1 MDRVAGGTPAP
12 DDFLAEL
19 ARWSAAEK
27 VGRSVAERS
36 RTRSLQDQ
44 AAATATWEGI
54 LVDLA
59 EAACEVA
66 VSVRWGRKVTGRLVG
81 TARDFVVIESR
92 RGAPVMVRTA
102 AISAIS
108 PSTAVASAA
117 GPSAVAVSGRPGGRR
132 RPPIDLDLAGALD
145 ALAAER
151 APLVVWVGAESFTGW
166 VASCGEDF
174 LTVRAEG
181 AGQRPLYLP
190 MESVVCVELR

>member
-1 MDRVAGGTPAP
+1 M
-12 DDFLAEL
+12 
-19 ARWSAAEK
+19 
-27 VGRSVAERS
+27 AERS

-59 EAACEVA
+59 EAACEVT
-66 VSVRWGRKVTGRLVG
+66 VSVRWGRKVIGRLVG
-81 TARDFVVIESR
+81 TARDFVVIEGR

-102 AISAIS
+102 AISA
-108 PSTAVASAA
+108 VAPSAA
-117 GPSAVAVSGRPGGRR
+117 APSVPGPSGGAVVGRPGGRR

-151 APLVVWVGAESFTGW
+151 APIVVWVGAESFTGW
-166 VASCGEDF
+166 VASCGEDV